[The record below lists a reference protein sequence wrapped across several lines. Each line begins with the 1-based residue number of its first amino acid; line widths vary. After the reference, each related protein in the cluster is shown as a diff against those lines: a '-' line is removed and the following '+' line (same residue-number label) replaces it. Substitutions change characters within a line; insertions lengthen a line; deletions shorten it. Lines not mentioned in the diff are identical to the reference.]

1 MVNRLPALALAA
13 LLAALPA
20 AAQSRVNRI
29 TSLLAEGL
37 ADQGFWKIAPG
48 AVKLAQ
54 PTDGGVITPKQRF
67 LARLASVDLEKLECE
82 ELFPRGAAQLTVAV
96 HGIGGAGEEW
106 EPAIAPLAAGRTPLL
121 MYRWLPTG
129 SREGIARA
137 LADGLNRLQECLAG
151 NQARLLVVGHSAGG
165 VLAATAAAM
174 LRPDSEEIAQRIAI
188 VTVASPLGGMG
199 LKQKAPRGWLT
210 FIEELGTDLRSY
222 APATPGVRV
231 IHVRTHP
238 EADMYSV
245 NSSPVGRDAGW
256 IPPGVPGARAI
267 DLDVTVDHVAAV
279 AFSAQALRDD
289 RWKIWGPPEATPAV
303 DPTPG
308 PAPVKPPPPQNPEQK
323 PLRPI
328 PTAPPGQ
335 PVRL

>member
-1 MVNRLPALALAA
+1 MAHRFPTLALAA
-13 LLAALPA
+13 LLTALPA

-37 ADQGFWKIAPG
+37 ADQGFWRVTPG
-48 AVKLAQ
+48 AVKVA
-54 PTDGGVITPKQRF
+54 PPADGGVITPRQRF
-67 LARLASVDLEKLECE
+67 LARLAPVNLEAQKCE
-82 ELFPRGAAQLTVAV
+82 ELLAKGAGQLTVAV

-106 EPAIAPLAAGRTPLL
+106 EPAVAPLTSGRTPLF

-129 SREGIARA
+129 SRDGIARA

-174 LRPDSEEIAQRIAI
+174 LRPESEEVARRIAI
-188 VTVASPLGGMG
+188 VTVAAPLGGMG
-199 LKQKAPRGWLT
+199 LKEKAPRGWLT
-210 FIEELGTDLRSY
+210 FVEELGTDLRSY
-222 APATPGVRV
+222 APAAPGVRV
-231 IHVRTHP
+231 IHARTHP
-238 EADMYSV
+238 EADVYSV

-256 IPPGVPGARAI
+256 TPPGVPGARAI
-267 DLDVTVDHVAAV
+267 DLEPTVDHVAAV
-279 AFSAQALRDD
+279 GFAAKALQED
-289 RWKIWGPPEATPAV
+289 RWKIWGDLEAVPAV
-303 DPTPG
+303 DRTPG
-308 PAPVKPPPPQNPEQK
+308 PAPAKPPPEVEK
-323 PLRPI
+323 PARPI